1 MKYKQKNLKVL
12 NMKLTQLIQDM
23 IDTNAKTQQQLET
36 TNKNFKDL
44 ENIVYENTSDKNILD
59 LMQNNFTKSQYFYS
73 QEFYEAIA
81 QGLINKYGLGNL
93 VTLDREQTHK
103 AIHEYLVQNFNI
115 DSMIQELLKHY
126 DSELRDAMIRR
137 IRIESKSILDNY
149 DFTYTI
155 MPRLE
160 EYIHKFMKEHN
171 LTQFLIEQTAKL
183 FVAQQ
188 SNINFMLEYY
198 LSDALHK

>member
-1 MKYKQKNLKVL
+1 
-12 NMKLTQLIQDM
+12 MKLTQLIQNM
-23 IDTNAKTQQQLET
+23 IDENAKTQAQLET
-36 TNKNFKDL
+36 TNQNFKDL
-44 ENIVYENTSDKNILD
+44 ENIVYTNTSDKNIVD
-59 LMQNNFTKSQYFYS
+59 LMQNNFTKSQYFHS

-115 DSMIQELLKHY
+115 DTLTQELLAHY

-198 LSDALHK
+198 LSDVLHK

>member
-1 MKYKQKNLKVL
+1 
-12 NMKLTQLIQDM
+12 MKLTQLIQNM
-23 IDTNAKTQQQLET
+23 IDENAKTQEQLET
-36 TNKNFKDL
+36 TNQNFQDL
-44 ENIVYENTSDKNILD
+44 ENLVNTKTSDNNLID
-59 LMQNNFTKSQYFYS
+59 LMQNNFTKSQYFHS
-73 QEFYEAIA
+73 QEFYENIA

-103 AIHEYLVQNFNI
+103 AIHEYLVQNFNV
-115 DSMIQELLKHY
+115 DSLTQELLAHY

-198 LSDALHK
+198 LSDVLHK

>member
-1 MKYKQKNLKVL
+1 MIKDSIKGL